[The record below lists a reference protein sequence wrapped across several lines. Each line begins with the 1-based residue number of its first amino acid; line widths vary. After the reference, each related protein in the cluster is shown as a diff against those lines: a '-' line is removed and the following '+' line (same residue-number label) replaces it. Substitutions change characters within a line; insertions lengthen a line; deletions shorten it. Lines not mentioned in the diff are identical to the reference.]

1 MLIEERILKIDRIE
15 VDAPYCFGD
24 APLVFDD
31 LGLVNFIFAPNGS
44 GKTTIS
50 RQLAKQ
56 PEDVEERKRWPT
68 AKTNLA
74 IRVFNDEYKQSLMQE
89 YISGIFTLGKE
100 SQEANKEI
108 KRLQGKIKQ
117 EEENQEKWRAQIG
130 DTESPA
136 PDSLEGRMEKQ
147 RQGAATSVFSR
158 HKTIAP
164 ESVIQIVFEGYRN
177 SKIKMLDEA
186 LRRYKERSKVSG
198 KNGNLS
204 WDIIKK
210 RVSSL
215 SNAEKRNT
223 LPLLTV
229 SSLLSAKAQAV
240 LEDEL
245 REVGR
250 GEFASLIERL
260 ENADWVNQGRAYV
273 EKSDGTCPF
282 CQQEALQLSEK
293 LTEYFENGY
302 DQSVAEIG
310 KIRDAVQAKI
320 EQLQEELDQLKKEVK
335 NDQEI
340 AYEPLGTLIREIRI
354 GADGLMRKIDD
365 KKLHPTTTANVSESV
380 SCIQD
385 AINHINQ
392 LIVDENSKIAEH
404 NQLVDDTTEA
414 IRGVKEDGWSL
425 FLEDS
430 DVNKILYHYTDAKKT
445 AALQKKELLHAI
457 AVSGNIEEGL
467 KTDIKKLRSTISN
480 ATEVADRINSLL
492 HASGFDRFHL
502 SVAHHDDAVGYQI
515 VRDDNEIA
523 IQTLSEGEKSFICF
537 AYYWESLKGSIGA
550 NKSPEDVIAVVDD
563 PISSLDSDTLFIV
576 SHYIRQAA
584 SDVVSG
590 TGNIKQLIV
599 LTHNVQFHHEASYC
613 SGKPNIKKRHYYRLQ
628 KSSAGITECKD
639 DGNTSQ
645 IRNTYQML
653 WDAVVEAARAEN
665 ESDSL
670 RISITNIV
678 RRIVEGYFSFLG
690 EKRSVLNQ
698 KEMSVADQR
707 IMMTFEIWSNAGSHT
722 IADDIDQ
729 TIDIGSV
736 KQFLKLFQLYFQ
748 NRGQSG
754 HFDTM
759 IKNSG
764 GADLLEG
771 SGLFAQQ

>member
-1 MLIEERILKIDRIE
+1 MKIDRIE
-15 VDAPYCFGD
+15 VKAPYCFGD
-24 APLVFDD
+24 DPLVFDD

-74 IRVFNDEYKQSLMQE
+74 IRVFNDKYKQSLMQE

-108 KRLQGKIKQ
+108 KRLQGMIKQ

-136 PDSLEGRMEKQ
+136 PDSLEGNIQKQ
-147 RQGAATSVFSR
+147 RQSAVKSVFSL

-164 ESVIQIVFEGYRN
+164 ESVIPVVFEGCRSN
-177 SKIKMLDEA
+177 KIKMFDEA
-186 LRRYKERSKVSG
+186 LRRYKKRGSISSG
-198 KNGNLS
+198 NKNLS
-204 WDIIKK
+204 WDILEKK
-210 RVSSL
+210 
-215 SNAEKRNT
+215 
-223 LPLLTV
+223 V
-229 SSLLSAKAQAV
+229 SSLLSAEKRNAIHLLTVSRILSAKSQAA
-240 LEDEL
+240 LEAEL
-245 REVGR
+245 QEVGK

-282 CQQEALQLSEK
+282 CQQEALQLSQK

-365 KKLHPTTTANVSESV
+365 KKLHPTKITNVSESV
-380 SCIQD
+380 SYIQD
-385 AINHINQ
+385 AINRINQ
-392 LIVDENSKIAEH
+392 LVIDENSKIEEH
-404 NQLVDDTTEA
+404 NQLVDDTAEA
-414 IRGVKEDGWSL
+414 RRQVKEDGWSL
-425 FLEDS
+425 FLD
-430 DVNKILYHYTDAKKT
+430 DTNVNDILSNYHDAKNAT
-445 AALQKKELLHAI
+445 AWKKEKLLQAI
-457 AVSGNIEEGL
+457 KVSKNTKEGL
-467 KTDIKKLRSTISN
+467 ESDLKKWRSTISN

-550 NKSPEDVIAVVDD
+550 NKSPEDVIAVIDD

-690 EKRSVLNQ
+690 EKGSVLNQ

-729 TIDIGSV
+729 AIDIGNV
-736 KQFLKLFQLYFQ
+736 KQFLKLFQLYFLKREQ
-748 NRGQSG
+748 AG
-754 HFDTM
+754 HFDAM
-759 IKNSG
+759 IKKSG

-771 SGLFAQQ
+771 TGLFAQQ

>member
-1 MLIEERILKIDRIE
+1 MKIDRIE
-15 VDAPYCFGD
+15 VEAPYCFGN

-31 LGLVNFIFAPNGS
+31 LGSVNFIFAPNGS

-50 RQLAKQ
+50 RQLAEQ

-74 IRVFNDEYKQSLMQE
+74 IRVFNDKYKQSLMQE

-108 KRLQGKIKQ
+108 KRLQGMIKQ

-136 PDSLEGRMEKQ
+136 PDSLEGNIQKQ
-147 RQGAATSVFSR
+147 RQSAVKSVFSL

-164 ESVIQIVFEGYRN
+164 ESVIPVVFEGCRSN
-177 SKIKMLDEA
+177 KIKMFDEA
-186 LRRYKERSKVSG
+186 LRRYKKRGSISSG
-198 KNGNLS
+198 NKNLS
-204 WDIIKK
+204 WDILEKK
-210 RVSSL
+210 VSSL
-215 SNAEKRNT
+215 LSAEKRNT

-229 SSLLSAKAQAV
+229 SSLLSAKSQAA
-240 LEDEL
+240 LEAEL
-245 REVGR
+245 QEVGK

-260 ENADWVNQGRAYV
+260 KNADWVNQGRAYA
-273 EKSDGTCPF
+273 EEIDGTCPF
-282 CQQEALQLSEK
+282 CQQEALHLSEK
-293 LTEYFENGY
+293 LAEYFENGY
-302 DQSVAEIG
+302 DQSVAEIE
-310 KIRDAVQAKI
+310 KIEDAVQSKI
-320 EQLQEELDQLKKEVK
+320 RQLQEELDKLEKEVQ

-340 AYEPLGTLIREIRI
+340 ANKPIDALIREIRI
-354 GADGLMRKIDD
+354 GADGLMRKIGD
-365 KKLHPTTTANVSESV
+365 KKMHPNKTANVSESV
-380 SCIQD
+380 SYIQD
-385 AINHINQ
+385 AINRINQ
-392 LIVDENSKIAEH
+392 LVIDENSKIEEH
-404 NQLVDDTTEA
+404 NQLVDDTAEA
-414 IRGVKEDGWSL
+414 RRQVKEDGWSL
-425 FLEDS
+425 FLD
-430 DVNKILYHYTDAKKT
+430 DTNVNDILSNYHDAKNAT
-445 AALQKKELLHAI
+445 AWKKEKLLQAI
-457 AVSGNIEEGL
+457 KVSKNTKEGL
-467 KTDIKKLRSTISN
+467 ESDLEKWLSTISN
-480 ATEVADRINSLL
+480 TAEVAERINNLL

-502 SVAHHDDAVGYQI
+502 AVADHVAGGYQI
-515 VRDDNEIA
+515 VRDDNNIA
-523 IQTLSEGEKSFICF
+523 LEQSLSEGEKSFICF
-537 AYYWESLKGSIGA
+537 AYYWESLKGSLDA
-550 NKSPEDVIAVVDD
+550 NKSPEEVIAVIDD

-613 SGKPNIKKRHYYRLQ
+613 SGKPSIKKRHYYRLQ

-639 DGNTSQ
+639 DRNTSQ

-653 WDAVVEAARAEN
+653 WDAVVEAARAKD
-665 ESDSL
+665 ESDTL
-670 RISITNIV
+670 RIGITNIV
-678 RRIVEGYFSFLG
+678 RRIVEGWFSFLG
-690 EKRSVLNQ
+690 EKVPFPDQPGLDVS
-698 KEMSVADQR
+698 DQR
-707 IMMTFEIWSNAGSHT
+707 IMRTFEIWSNAGSHT

-759 IKNSG
+759 IKKSG